1 MLLLH
6 TQALYI
12 NVYFLRMTQMVQ
24 DLLQSL
30 TQASFQFSDVLAYI
44 DQHYHYTPT
53 AFRNG
58 AQYNQAGENQG
69 SAKVFSFAH
78 LHQLEHEQT
87 LSLFA
92 EHYVGVLAD
101 PTGSSHQNI
110 RQFMQHGWQGIEFS
124 GQALHAK

>member
-1 MLLLH
+1 
-6 TQALYI
+6 
-12 NVYFLRMTQMVQ
+12 MVQ

-69 SAKVFSFAH
+69 SAKVFSFAQ

-110 RQFMQHGWQGIEFS
+110 RQFMQRGWQGIEFS

>member
-69 SAKVFSFAH
+69 SAKVFSFAQ

-110 RQFMQHGWQGIEFS
+110 RQLDRKS
-124 GQALHAK
+124 VV